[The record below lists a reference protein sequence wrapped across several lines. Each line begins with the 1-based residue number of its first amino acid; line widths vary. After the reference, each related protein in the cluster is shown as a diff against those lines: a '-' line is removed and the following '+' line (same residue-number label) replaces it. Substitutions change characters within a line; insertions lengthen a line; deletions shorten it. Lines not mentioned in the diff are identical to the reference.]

1 MRCALTPPSYSME
14 EHYRKY
20 HGEMS
25 AKLKGEVALAVH
37 EREDTLQ
44 LRGKQRK
51 VKPTSDSCQTQGCS
65 CGGPKAPRAGNAAGK
80 KRR

>member
-25 AKLKGEVALAVH
+25 AKLKGE
-37 EREDTLQ
+37 
-44 LRGKQRK
+44 
-51 VKPTSDSCQTQGCS
+51 
-65 CGGPKAPRAGNAAGK
+65 AG
-80 KRR
+80 RR